1 MTSVRRAALVLPA
14 VAALAADAR
23 AVVPLTRQPY
33 LQSPGQDKVTIMWR
47 TGTAVQQA
55 VEYRLEG
62 TSAGWTTVE
71 SKLTTHHEVTITGL
85 LPGQKYSYQIS
96 EAGALAATNPAY
108 TFRTDA
114 GRQDVFF
121 SFFAT
126 GDIGSDG
133 ANGHQALTQ
142 TRIRGVSPFADFGIL
157 LGDIVY
163 PSGRSIHYDARLM
176 TPWAELL
183 RNTPVWPALGNH
195 DWGSDPATN
204 FCREWSLPNNEHY
217 YSFDYGNAHFIALDS
232 RNGSWYDAVNQIN
245 FLAHDLATPRPA
257 LWTFVYFHH
266 PMLTCTYKENLPN
279 MAAAV
284 WPLFQEYGV
293 DVVFTGHAHTFE
305 RSFPLIDG
313 TPVDQAQDPFYV
325 DPQGPIYVVSGCG
338 GKVQMNNP
346 TTLCGPTASFV
357 DEKKLFT
364 QVFVRDHDLIIV
376 TIDTVTGG
384 VLDVATITKSR
395 TTASLSVPSSPLHLR
410 QNFPNPFN
418 PSTTIPFDLAHD
430 ARVRLAIY
438 GADGRWV
445 TNLVD
450 RALVAGPHQAIWNG
464 VDHAGL
470 RVPSGVYLARLSGAG
485 ESQGIKMLIVQ

>member
-1 MTSVRRAALVLPA
+1 MTFVTRAALVFPA
-14 VAALAADAR
+14 VAALAADTR

-55 VEYRLEG
+55 VDYRLQG
-62 TSAGWTTVE
+62 TSTGWTTVQ
-71 SKLTTHHEVTITGL
+71 SVSTTSHEVTITGL
-85 LPGQKYSYQIS
+85 LPGQKYDYQIS
-96 EAGALAATNPAY
+96 ENGIVAASNPGY
-108 TFRTDA
+108 TFRTDP
-114 GRQDVFF
+114 GRQHVNF

-133 ANGHQALTQ
+133 QNGHQAA
-142 TRIRGVSPFADFGIL
+142 TRARILQVDPVADFGIL
-157 LGDIVY
+157 LGDIIY
-163 PSGRSIHYDARLM
+163 PSGRSINYDARLM

-183 RNTPVWPALGNH
+183 RNTPVWPVLGNH
-195 DWGSDPATN
+195 DWGSDPQTN

-232 RNGSWYDAVNQIN
+232 RTGSWYDEANQMT
-245 FLAHDLATPRPA
+245 FLEHDLATPRNA
-257 LWTFVYFHH
+257 LWTFVFFHH
-266 PMLTCTYKENLPN
+266 PMLTCTYKENQPD
-279 MAAAV
+279 MAAVA

-313 TPVDQAQDPFYV
+313 NPVDKAQDPYYV

-346 TTLCGPTASFV
+346 TTLCGPTAKFV

-364 QVFVRDHDLIIV
+364 QVFVRDHYLLIV

-384 VLDVATITKSR
+384 VLDVAMITKSQ
-395 TTASLSVPSSPLHLR
+395 TTASVSLPPSPLHLQ

-418 PSTTIPFDLAHD
+418 PSTTIPFDLAQG

-450 RALVAGPHQAIWNG
+450 QSLGAGQHRAIWHG

-470 RVPSGVYLARLSGAG
+470 RVPSGVYVARLSGSG
-485 ESQGIKMLIVQ
+485 ESQGIKMVIVQ